1 MKYERGKLGVQ
12 IINFLENQM
21 KINQMKIKIT
31 ILIVLFCSINSLAQE
46 DVLPELEPF
55 RSRAFLNIIP
65 EMEVGFPLAD
75 FQDDIDRSVLWG
87 KGISIFYRLRNKPI
101 DIGLRFGDFSYDHVK
116 RIYDGNRQK
125 TKNKI
130 WNWHAA
136 FRFEPILKLPFQP
149 YFEGSL
155 GLNHYRT
162 KTYTKQI
169 GAQLFSIL
177 FNQDADTRF
186 DEANLHSDWAT
197 NYGGAIGCYFFL
209 SKNHHSAID
218 VQVGYRSGGEAKFY
232 VEKGGSLKEDPLDNY
247 VEKEG
252 ALSMVSFKIGI
263 SLLGFSSK

>member
-1 MKYERGKLGVQ
+1 MIFDQKKLV
-12 IINFLENQM
+12 
-21 KINQMKIKIT
+21 KIYF
-31 ILIVLFCSINSLAQE
+31 ILLLGLFSPMYSFAQE
-46 DVLPELEPF
+46 DVLPELELYQG
-55 RSRAFLNIIP
+55 RAFLNIIP
-65 EMEVGFPLAD
+65 EMEIGFPFGD
-75 FQDDIDRSVLWG
+75 FQDKIDRGVLWG

-136 FRFEPILKLPFQP
+136 FRFEPFTKLPFQP

-177 FNQDADTRF
+177 FNQDSDLRF
-186 DEANLHSDWAT
+186 DEDNLHSDWTT
-197 NYGGAIGCYFFL
+197 NYGGAIGCYFYL
-209 SKNHHSAID
+209 NKDHQAAID
-218 VQVGYRSGGEAKFY
+218 VQVGYRSGSTAKFY
-232 VEKGGSLKEDPLDNY
+232 VKKEISIQEVPLDNY
-247 VEKEG
+247 EEREG
-252 ALSMVSFKIGI
+252 ALSMVSLKVGI
-263 SLLGFSSK
+263 SIMGFSN